1 MISIIVATIF
11 MLISQLTIQQMAN
24 YVFPNYYGNA
34 KIQSLSVVMMGGGM
48 IIAAVIAKPLA
59 KKFGKAEISVASNM
73 VAGIVCF
80 LLYFIRI
87 C

>member
-1 MISIIVATIF
+1 MLSNAFKNRALISIIVATIF

-59 KKFGKAEISVASNM
+59 KSSVKQK
-73 VAGIVCF
+73 
-80 LLYFIRI
+80 
-87 C
+87 